1 MYTAVCEHYDTIKQ
15 CDVGWLVGPR
25 FDGTSA
31 RTRARKHAHA
41 RTHAHAQACTRA
53 RAHVPMHTCTCT
65 CSRVHTNVISRTHMQ
80 MGARAHTHMLA
91 AGRCQSAMRSNSSGS
106 GISGVWMF
114 RYHEAVGLSLVG
126 WPAVLMAHAH
136 TQAYTHA
143 HAHAHNHV
151 HTHTH
156 THAHTHMSAAVCTY
170 VRAAG
175 VLRDHSILF
184 VASGRH
190 ATAMHAFM
198 SHCKAMRKTQS
209 PRTSTASGTSSTSPG
224 SPRSVGSFCSSPRT
238 AASVSVCPLSDV
250 VVRPE
255 RRECVVEDLV
265 TAKAAPEASQHIG
278 RRYRLYS
285 DHILAA
291 LAEVRLA
298 RGRQL
303 NKAKVGSLFTGAG
316 PERRAYKL
324 MNVQARFMFACDCKV
339 SALLFLEKQTSPA
352 GDLPAYDHM
361 FMDMRE
367 LINGCGACFTHM
379 GEEGEGHKCM
389 MTRETVDML
398 IAGCSCKPCS
408 MVRTGR
414 RGDGGTV
421 NHADFDLYEKYL
433 DFLVAN
439 TPNQSIFE
447 NVFGFLKTCKA
458 LKMPPI
464 HWFLQR
470 AIERGLGEIYDIR
483 VILSNAKTWVTQ
495 SRRRVWILFSHVRIG
510 GRFTGRRFTTYY
522 RALCFVGAACCART
536 VPYTHACVRA

>member
-1 MYTAVCEHYDTIKQ
+1 
-15 CDVGWLVGPR
+15 
-25 FDGTSA
+25 
-31 RTRARKHAHA
+31 
-41 RTHAHAQACTRA
+41 
-53 RAHVPMHTCTCT
+53 
-65 CSRVHTNVISRTHMQ
+65 
-80 MGARAHTHMLA
+80 
-91 AGRCQSAMRSNSSGS
+91 
-106 GISGVWMF
+106 
-114 RYHEAVGLSLVG
+114 
-126 WPAVLMAHAH
+126 
-136 TQAYTHA
+136 
-143 HAHAHNHV
+143 
-151 HTHTH
+151 
-156 THAHTHMSAAVCTY
+156 
-170 VRAAG
+170 
-175 VLRDHSILF
+175 
-184 VASGRH
+184 
-190 ATAMHAFM
+190 M
-198 SHCKAMRKTQS
+198 SHCKAMRGTQS
-209 PRTSTASGTSSTSPG
+209 PCTSAASGTSSTSPG
-224 SPRSVGSFCSSPRT
+224 SPGSVGSSCTSPRT
-238 AASVSVCPLSDV
+238 VASVSVCPLSDV

-255 RRECVVEDLV
+255 RWKCVVEDLV

-324 MNVQARFMFACDCKV
+324 MNVQAQFMFACDCKLP
-339 SALLFLEKQTSPA
+339 ALLFLEKQSSPA
-352 GDLPAYDHM
+352 GDLPAYNHM

-367 LINGCGACFTHM
+367 LVNGHGACFTHM

-421 NHADFDLYEKYL
+421 EHADFDLYEKYL

-439 TPNQSIFE
+439 QPNQSIFE

-483 VILSNAKTWVTQ
+483 VILSNAKTWVAQ

-536 VPYTHACVRA
+536 VPYTHACVRARWHARRHARTHELC